1 MPPRPFGFGR
11 GYHVTYEVRVVL
23 QMVFPLTAAT
33 PAEAE
38 MEATRL
44 LQQRV
49 GEATV
54 VQVLAV
60 PRLEVVR

>member
-1 MPPRPFGFGR
+1 M
-11 GYHVTYEVRVVL
+11 TYDVRVIL
-23 QMVFPLTAAT
+23 QMAFPVNADT

>member
-1 MPPRPFGFGR
+1 M
-11 GYHVTYEVRVVL
+11 TYEVRVVL

-54 VQVLAV
+54 VQVCAM